1 MAKAATDVANSKE
14 RAARIPASVP
24 RVIALDGPAAAGKS
38 TVGRRLAAS
47 LGYPF
52 LDTGSM
58 YRAVTWAA
66 LQHGV
71 DLGDDDALGD
81 LASSLRIDVQRAR
94 GEDSARI
101 LVDGGDVTD
110 HLRSPEVEA
119 AVSLVSRVAG
129 VREALVRAQRELAG
143 RRPVVMAGRDIGT
156 VVLPDAD
163 LKVYLDA
170 SVEERAR
177 RRYEELSALRQEVTP
192 ESVLDDLRRRDRIDS
207 RRPV

>member
-1 MAKAATDVANSKE
+1 MMAKAATYAANSKD
-14 RAARIPASVP
+14 RAARIPASVR
-24 RVIALDGPAAAGKS
+24 RVTALGGPAAAGKS

-47 LGYPF
+47 LGYPCR
-52 LDTGSM
+52 DTCSM

-170 SVEERAR
+170 SLDERSR
-177 RRYEELSALRQEVTP
+177 RRHEEMASLGRGGPPGGGPAGVGGR
-192 ESVLDDLRRRDRIDS
+192 
-207 RRPV
+207 